1 MEVTKWVRVQGMT
14 LQVFVCP
21 DVEGEC
27 GKGAGAVGRQVPG
40 SGCGAEP
47 GLLRCPREGPGQ
59 GLGLRPL
66 KAHYS
71 FFPQPAALQH
81 RPAWLNA
88 GAQGLQGWP
97 GGSPRLPCVLSPE
110 TTGAASGLQGKDN
123 PKRSVS

>member
-1 MEVTKWVRVQGMT
+1 MARERV
-14 LQVFVCP
+14 LW
-21 DVEGEC
+21 
-27 GKGAGAVGRQVPG
+27 AGRCLAAAV
-40 SGCGAEP
+40 GAEP

-81 RPAWLNA
+81 RPAWLSA